1 VETPVKRQDALA
13 WPSESVI
20 DADTFATF
28 NWESGWI
35 ATHHPSTTHH
45 PPPVEVV
52 YWLTSAAHPG
62 CVCGNEQMTND

>member
-35 ATHHPSTTHH
+35 AHHPSTTHH